1 MRKRLLGAFAGIISL
16 AIQGP
21 AMAATEGM
29 PQWLIVLTLAR
40 PELQD
45 PKNWS
50 DKDNAAVGAHFS
62 RLQKMTDEGKVVFFG
77 RTQDTTPDGHLVPD
91 TTGLIVLEV
100 PDRAAAEAVLRDDPA
115 VTAGLMR
122 GKVFSYKIALQRK

>member
-1 MRKRLLGAFAGIISL
+1 MRRITLGAVALIASL
-16 AIQGP
+16 AIELP
-21 AMAATEGM
+21 AMAAEAM
-29 PQWLIVLTLAR
+29 PQWLIVLTLGR

-50 DKDNAAVGAHFS
+50 ASDNAAVEAHFT
-62 RLQKMTDEGKVVFFG
+62 RLQKMTEEGRVIFFG
-77 RTQDTTPDGHLVPD
+77 RTQDTTADGHLVPD
-91 TTGLIVLEV
+91 TTGLIVLEA

-115 VTAGLMR
+115 VRAGLMH

>member
-1 MRKRLLGAFAGIISL
+1 MRRALLAVSALIWGTLLQGS
-16 AIQGP
+16 AI
-21 AMAATEGM
+21 AADAM
-29 PQWLIVLTLAR
+29 PQWLFVLTLAR

-50 DKDNAAVGAHFS
+50 DKDNAAVGAHFA

-91 TTGLIVLEV
+91 TTGLIVLEA

-115 VTAGLMR
+115 VMAGLMR
-122 GKVFSYKIALQRK
+122 GKVFSYKVALQRK